1 MYRINIA
8 LTRHIVVIVLVLQ
21 YRLKK
26 ILCFKKKKKQPLFY
40 NKRQQFQVFSLLI
53 YRIEYIFTYQIIQIC
68 ITVDLL
74 VTEYWVSI
82 SQEYG

>member
-26 ILCFKKKKKQPLFY
+26 ILCFKKKKNSLL
-40 NKRQQFQVFSLLI
+40 QQFQVFSLLI
-53 YRIEYIFTYQIIQIC
+53 YRIEYIFYISNYPNLHYCIC
-68 ITVDLL
+68 
-74 VTEYWVSI
+74 W
-82 SQEYG
+82 

>member
-26 ILCFKKKKKQPLFY
+26 ILCFKKKKNLSSTTISSVLFI
-40 NKRQQFQVFSLLI
+40 NL
-53 YRIEYIFTYQIIQIC
+53 
-68 ITVDLL
+68 
-74 VTEYWVSI
+74 
-82 SQEYG
+82 

>member
-26 ILCFKKKKKQPLFY
+26 ILCFKKKKTLFY

-68 ITVDLL
+68 ITAFAGDWIL
-74 VTEYWVSI
+74 S
-82 SQEYG
+82 

>member
-26 ILCFKKKKKQPLFY
+26 NPLF
-40 NKRQQFQVFSLLI
+40 
-53 YRIEYIFTYQIIQIC
+53 
-68 ITVDLL
+68 
-74 VTEYWVSI
+74 
-82 SQEYG
+82 

>member
-26 ILCFKKKKKQPLFY
+26 ILCFKKKKTLFY

-53 YRIEYIFTYQIIQIC
+53 YRIEYIFYISNYPNLHYCIC
-68 ITVDLL
+68 
-74 VTEYWVSI
+74 W
-82 SQEYG
+82 